1 MSFSDMTGKMLNS
14 IHLHKPRHETQL
26 HPMFLL
32 KCILVFST
40 HIHQVGPEIHLIQ
53 TRRLCPTTIYRL
65 HHPLSLCEGLHN
77 LPPWGLQKT
86 KYQENLQVLGSEKA
100 WIKKNAE
107 QPSGGKGYHMFIHP
121 WHQTNNYITICWAP
135 QCHNQMNILVANTIN
150 LCKTTSQTDHHCLHL
165 RWKANPYMSISLK
178 VVSKANVFWES
189 FNRVATRFRNRVIG
203 IWQIY
208 HMSQLIRK
216 QSNCHGKHH
225 QTND

>member
-1 MSFSDMTGKMLNS
+1 MHPCIQHAYPSSWSWNPPHPNQKIMSNNN
-14 IHLHKPRHETQL
+14 
-26 HPMFLL
+26 
-32 KCILVFST
+32 
-40 HIHQVGPEIHLIQ
+40 IQ
-53 TRRLCPTTIYRL
+53 ITSPSFPVWR
-65 HHPLSLCEGLHN
+65 LHN

-121 WHQTNNYITICWAP
+121 WHQTNNYRTICWAP

-203 IWQIY
+203 I
-208 HMSQLIRK
+208 
-216 QSNCHGKHH
+216 
-225 QTND
+225 